1 MKKGFTLIEIMVV
14 IVILGI
20 LAAVGVPK
28 LFGSIAKAK
37 AAEIPVAAGEYVHLQ
52 DAFLGEKPGPGSW
65 KDIGYAAPGN
75 GTSQVFCYNQGNLED
90 AVLVSEIPENTIGW
104 AASNIVNLN
113 ECEKGSWWSIV
124 IAAKAITM

>member
-37 AAEIPVAAGEYVHLQ
+37 AAEIPVAAGEYMHLQ
-52 DAFLGEKPGPGSW
+52 DAFLGEKPGPGNW
-65 KDIGYAAPGN
+65 KDIGYVAPGN
-75 GTSQVFCYNQGNLED
+75 GTTSNFCYNQGNLSS
-90 AVLVSEIPENTIGW
+90 AILVNEIQANTIG
-104 AASNIVNLN
+104 
-113 ECEKGSWWSIV
+113 
-124 IAAKAITM
+124 